1 MMSNSTTGDLTEKN
15 ESSEG
20 VMFVM
25 LSRMQ
30 PDDPAFSPI
39 CGFMVCSA
47 LMLAA
52 RDLVHASDETRQA
65 LNEYYEATDQY
76 AMHMAHIVR
85 EHAPDVAETI
95 QAARMTC
102 TLTCMHHSPAA
113 IALCRANGAGH
124 QKTYIARSNASGLIK
139 IGRSI
144 NPKARMLS
152 LGTGAGCNPELLLV
166 IDGDHERSL
175 HRKFARLR
183 VHGEWFSDDG
193 SIMEYVLKRK
203 RGDPFVD
210 EEAM

>member
-1 MMSNSTTGDLTEKN
+1 MTNLTTGDLGKKSN
-15 ESSEG
+15 CAQSLMLG
-20 VMFVM
+20 L

-39 CGFMVCSA
+39 LGFMVCST

-65 LNEYYEATDQY
+65 LDDYYEAMDRY
-76 AMHMAHIVR
+76 AMNMVHVIQ
-85 EHAPDVAETI
+85 EHAPDVAEVI
-95 QAARMTC
+95 QATRMTC

-113 IALCRANGAGH
+113 IAISRANGSGNL
-124 QKTYIARSNASGLIK
+124 KTYIARSVASGLIK

-144 NPKARMLS
+144 DPKARMRN

-166 IDGDHERSL
+166 ICGDHERML
-175 HRKFARLR
+175 HKRFAHLR

-193 SIMEYVLKRK
+193 SILE
-203 RGDPFVD
+203 FVRTQKLEGRLPD
-210 EEAM
+210 KDTA